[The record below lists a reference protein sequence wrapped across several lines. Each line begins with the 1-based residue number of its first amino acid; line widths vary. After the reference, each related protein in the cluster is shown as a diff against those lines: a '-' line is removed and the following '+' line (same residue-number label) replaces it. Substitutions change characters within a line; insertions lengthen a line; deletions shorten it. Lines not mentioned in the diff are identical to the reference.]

1 MQIPFKKTK
10 EGIVIQVKVQPRSSR
25 KGIEG
30 VTGDTLK
37 INLTAPPVDG
47 AANEQLIE
55 ILSVEL
61 KIRKSSI
68 RILKGA
74 SSRYKTVEIKGV
86 KEI

>member
-1 MQIPFKKTK
+1 M
-10 EGIVIQVKVQPRSSR
+10 IQVKVQPRSSR

-55 ILSVEL
+55 VLSAEL

-74 SSRYKTVEIKGV
+74 SSRYKAVEIRGV
-86 KEI
+86 REI